1 MSIITDNT
9 VLVHI
14 YSGLE
19 SKNKVTLGLLVALE
33 AEKNDHKVTLFLAG
47 DGVNLLSCKKAG
59 EVVGQGTGDLYD
71 HLENL
76 KNSKVSI
83 YVSGLSA
90 KYSKLITLSQ
100 YSLPKSM
107 IGILFFM
114 PVWRSVNSSN
124 NSSSVPKPPGK
135 NTAATDRI
143 TKWIF
148 LNAK

>member
-19 SKNKVTLGLLVALE
+19 SKNKVTLGLLVALA

-47 DGVNLLSCKKAG
+47 DGVNLLSCKKDG

-90 KYSKLITLSQ
+90 KSRGYDEKLLEG
-100 YSLPKSM
+100 YNAE
-107 IGILFFM
+107 FAM
-114 PVWRSVNSSN
+114 PDVLVDESIKADSV
-124 NSSSVPKPPGK
+124 
-135 NTAATDRI
+135 
-143 TKWIF
+143 
-148 LNAK
+148 LCY

>member
-14 YSGLE
+14 HSGLE
-19 SKNKVTLGLLVALE
+19 SKNKATLGLLVALE

-59 EVVGQGTGDLYD
+59 EIVGIGTGDLYE

-76 KNSKVSI
+76 RNSKVRI

-90 KYSKLITLSQ
+90 KSRGHDETLLEG
-100 YSLPKSM
+100 YNAE
-107 IGILFFM
+107 FAM
-114 PVWRSVNSSN
+114 PDVLVDESIKADSV
-124 NSSSVPKPPGK
+124 
-135 NTAATDRI
+135 
-143 TKWIF
+143 
-148 LNAK
+148 LCY

>member
-19 SKNKVTLGLLVALE
+19 SKNEITLGLLVALT

-47 DGVNLLSCKKAG
+47 DGVQILNCKKAG
-59 EVVGQGTGDLYD
+59 EIVGQGTGDLYE

-76 KNSKVSI
+76 KNSKVTV

-90 KYSKLITLSQ
+90 KSRGYDEKLLEGYNAEFATPDVLVDESIKADS
-100 YSLPKSM
+100 
-107 IGILFFM
+107 ILCY
-114 PVWRSVNSSN
+114 
-124 NSSSVPKPPGK
+124 
-135 NTAATDRI
+135 
-143 TKWIF
+143 
-148 LNAK
+148 